1 VASQWRI
8 RHKLILGLGLVVAIM
23 ALQLAG
29 TLKGLMSY
37 RTTMGTIDGKWVE
50 LDKVG
55 NLREAINLLRQY
67 SASSRTEAAEFKDK
81 LLHAR
86 GALAAYQ
93 NELEEITQRNHDE
106 EKAYKQAEW
115 VPAIEGLL
123 AQLNK
128 AVKEEVE
135 KGNIDDGPTPK
146 LSERP
151 EIKTLIDQTLT
162 ACADLNKTISDD
174 WYARGSRQAKNDY
187 RFSMSVVLS
196 TSVLGVLL
204 MGGLLRT
211 YYRWVFYPVRDLI
224 TGAGRVAGGDFGHRI
239 EVHSGDEFEDL
250 AAAFNDMTHRLHFM
264 YSDLARQVNER
275 SRQLVRSERLAGVG
289 FLAAG
294 VAHEINNPLA
304 SIAFCSEAL
313 DRRLSGVLVSL
324 PGTRDE
330 DREVV
335 AKYLKM
341 IQQEAFRCKEITQR
355 LLEFS
360 RGGERRREPTDLG
373 ELIQGVFDVVQHLQN
388 CKGKQLVFQPGLRLT
403 AGVNAQEIKSV
414 VLNLVVNALDSMDEG
429 GTLTI
434 TLGQNDGMAEMVFA
448 DTGCG
453 MTPETLENI
462 FEPFFT
468 RSRTG
473 KGTGLG
479 LSISHRIISQH
490 GGEIEAVSP
499 GLNQGSTF
507 TVRLPLQPAGDQGSG
522 VRIQGPEGSVQQN
535 GTRDGE
541 VGLGHPGP
549 GRRDRKAA

>member
-1 VASQWRI
+1 LASQWRI

-37 RTTMGTIDGKWVE
+37 RATLTAIGGKWSE
-50 LDKVG
+50 LENVQ
-55 NLREAINLLRQY
+55 NLREAANKLAEPGGSGEANDFKARLQAAREALAGYKENLRQVTDKTHEEPY
-67 SASSRTEAAEFKDK
+67 SQNAQIVGIEELFDRLDHELTNQVTQPFVATAGSTKLVERPRIKEAINKVMSACVDLNNTIVGDWFAIDKRQAMKD
-81 LLHAR
+81 
-86 GALAAYQ
+86 Y
-93 NELEEITQRNHDE
+93 
-106 EKAYKQAEW
+106 
-115 VPAIEGLL
+115 
-123 AQLNK
+123 
-128 AVKEEVE
+128 
-135 KGNIDDGPTPK
+135 K
-146 LSERP
+146 LSM
-151 EIKTLIDQTLT
+151 
-162 ACADLNKTISDD
+162 
-174 WYARGSRQAKNDY
+174 G
-187 RFSMSVVLS
+187 VVLA
-196 TSVLGVLL
+196 TSVIGVLL
-204 MGGLLRT
+204 MASLLRT

-224 TGAGRVAGGDFGHRI
+224 AGAGRVAHGDFEQRI

-313 DRRLSGVLVSL
+313 ERRLRGLLV
-324 PGTRDE
+324 GIKGIRED

-335 AKYLKM
+335 NKYLKM
-341 IQQEAFRCKEITQR
+341 IQEEAFRCKEITQR

-360 RGGERRREPTDLG
+360 RGGERRREPTDLA

-388 CKGKQLVFQPGLRLT
+388 CKGKQLVFQPRTRLI
-403 AGVNAQEIKSV
+403 ARVNGQEIKSV

-434 TLGQNDGMAEMVFA
+434 TLEENDGMAEMVFA

-453 MTPETLENI
+453 MTPEILENI

-479 LSISHRIISQH
+479 LSISHRIINQH

-499 GLNQGSTF
+499 GLGRGSTF
-507 TVRLPLQPAGDQGSG
+507 TVRLPLQPVEESST
-522 VRIQGPEGSVQQN
+522 VNERET
-535 GTRDGE
+535 GTRKQEAGTM
-541 VGLGHPGP
+541 GMQQRL
-549 GRRDRKAA
+549 AA

>member
-8 RHKLILGLGLVVAIM
+8 RHKLILGLGLVCAIM
-23 ALQLAG
+23 GLQLAG
-29 TLKGLMSY
+29 TLKGLTSY
-37 RTTMGTIDGKWVE
+37 RTTMRTVDGKWVE
-50 LDKVG
+50 LGEVYK
-55 NLREAINLLRQY
+55 LREAIKELGERPSGPQV
-67 SASSRTEAAEFKDK
+67 AEFKAR
-81 LLHAR
+81 LHNAQE
-86 GALAAYQ
+86 ALAAYKATLRTIADWTHEEEGPYLQ
-93 NELEEITQRNHDE
+93 NAQV
-106 EKAYKQAEW
+106 AG
-115 VPAIEGLL
+115 IEQIFADL
-123 AQLNK
+123 AK
-128 AVKEEVE
+128 AV
-135 KGNIDDGPTPK
+135 DGRLKALDEGEYQDLVDCEPIKK
-146 LSERP
+146 LIGRA
-151 EIKTLIDQTLT
+151 TT
-162 ACADLNKTISDD
+162 AGADLSQTIADD
-174 WYARGSRQAKNDY
+174 WYNRGSRHAKNDY
-187 RFSMSVVLS
+187 KFSMVVVLS
-196 TSVLGVLL
+196 SSVLGVLL
-204 MGGLLRT
+204 MAGLLRT

-224 TGAGRVAGGDFGHRI
+224 AGAGMVARGDFEHRI

-313 DRRLSGVLVSL
+313 ERRLSGVLASVQ
-324 PGTRDE
+324 GTTEE
-330 DREVV
+330 DRHVV

-341 IQQEAFRCKEITQR
+341 IQEEAFRCKTITQR

-360 RGGERRREPTDLG
+360 RGGERRREPTDLAD
-373 ELIQGVFDVVQHLQN
+373 LVQGVFDVVQHLQN
-388 CKGKQLVFQPGLRLT
+388 CKGKQLIFQPRGRLT
-403 AGVNAQEIKSV
+403 AWVNAQEIKSV

-434 TLGQNDGMAEMVFA
+434 TLGQHDGMAELVFA

-453 MTPETLENI
+453 MAPETLENI

-499 GLNQGSTF
+499 GLNLGSTF
-507 TVRLPLQPAGDQGSG
+507 TVRLPLRPAEE
-522 VRIQGPEGSVQQN
+522 QGPAVRAVRHEESEPP
-535 GTRDGE
+535 TEPRESDA
-541 VGLGHPGP
+541 GLGHPGKE
-549 GRRDRKAA
+549 RRQRKAA